1 MSRPNS
7 FDDPTL
13 ALLVRAAMP
22 TAKELTGAETRRQA
36 IEADR
41 ELFRIYREARKSNCL
56 ADLHPTAREYV
67 EMRAAR
73 NGGKI
78 PNAQGGRTKAEALPF
93 AMAVE
98 IVLSLMRQGVSL
110 EDALLP
116 GTGRPQ
122 RRTVAAINS
131 VAAMAGRSFES
142 ARAAYYGTWTKTR
155 EGRHAIRVEIATRR
169 LEARRA
175 VSMYKAGNLPRLK
188 LAIALQRRKRA
199 DLGALAALEP
209 RGRTRPSRAQ
219 GKLGSPRRE

>member
-1 MSRPNS
+1 MSRPTS

-22 TAKELTGAETRRQA
+22 TAQELTGAETRRQA

-41 ELFRIYREARKSNCL
+41 ELFRTYREALKFDCL

-78 PNAQGGRTKAEALPF
+78 PNAQGGRTRAEALPF

-98 IVLSLMRQGVSL
+98 IVLSLVRQGVPL

-122 RRTVAAINS
+122 RRTVATINS

-155 EGRHAIRVEIATRR
+155 EGRQAVRVEIATRR

-175 VSMYKAGNLPRLK
+175 VYMRKDGKVSRLG
-188 LAIALQRRKRA
+188 LANALKRRKCVNF
-199 DLGALAALEP
+199 GALAALEP
-209 RGRTRPSRAQ
+209 RTRNRPSRA
-219 GKLGSPRRE
+219 KPRH